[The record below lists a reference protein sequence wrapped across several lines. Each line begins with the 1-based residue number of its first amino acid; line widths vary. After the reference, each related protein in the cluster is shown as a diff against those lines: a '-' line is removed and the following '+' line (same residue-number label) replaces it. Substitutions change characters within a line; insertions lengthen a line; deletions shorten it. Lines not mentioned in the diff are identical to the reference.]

1 MLHLTMV
8 EMMRGVTAAAET
20 AASCQRRRP
29 STGWQDRYG
38 QFAHGRVVY
47 RIHTYVCDRV
57 WMGNPEKKENLGN
70 NMTGGHGAVPYFNA
84 FMVPF
89 MKGKPFDT
97 FPSPPSMPSEVRALM
112 ERNKR
117 EELEK
122 LESCRD
128 CRSAQRSFNLKR

>member
-1 MLHLTMV
+1 
-8 EMMRGVTAAAET
+8 
-20 AASCQRRRP
+20 
-29 STGWQDRYG
+29 
-38 QFAHGRVVY
+38 
-47 RIHTYVCDRV
+47 
-57 WMGNPEKKENLGN
+57 MGNPEKKENLGN

-122 LESCRD
+122 LENAETAGARSGASNSNVNIAVDAPLTLPDSDTAPAETKPARD
-128 CRSAQRSFNLKR
+128 GAETKSKPPLEEPL